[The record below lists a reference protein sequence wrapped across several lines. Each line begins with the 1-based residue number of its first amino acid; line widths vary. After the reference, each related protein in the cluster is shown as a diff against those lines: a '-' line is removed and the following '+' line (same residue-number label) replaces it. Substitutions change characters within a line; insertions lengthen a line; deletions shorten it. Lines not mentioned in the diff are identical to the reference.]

1 MDEVGLMM
9 FSADPIWGREKSCSI
24 LGINCTN
31 WCTNALSSPSPPA
44 AKTISDVLIDNL
56 RWTSCFWWSQ
66 IGRWVSCRD
75 CREERWLRPHCGAS
89 SPVWQDTLHLLVPE
103 RMMTAVT
110 SLCGALWAFRERSV
124 WMHYQNYYYPRLCV
138 DWLVFMRDATSGFS
152 TELQNGLGRD

>member
-1 MDEVGLMM
+1 MM

-31 WCTNALSSPSPPA
+31 WCMSALSSPSPPA

-66 IGRWVSCRD
+66 IGRWESCR
-75 CREERWLRPHCGAS
+75 EQRWLRPRCGAS
-89 SPVWQDTLHLLVPE
+89 SGVWQDTLHLLVPE
-103 RMMTAVT
+103 RMMAAVT

-124 WMHYQNYYYPRLCV
+124 DGCIIRIIITSACV
-138 DWLVFMRDATSGFS
+138 LIGWFVCRITVKLLYGFQ
-152 TELQNGLGRD
+152 ENCRMALE